1 MRIRVLPVEWM
12 YCGLALVLFASA
24 MVLPVAGH
32 DCSGWR
38 LVYGLVS
45 MGVIISPDLFA
56 GGLHAGLLGGLLLL
70 VSLAGLGNAVFF
82 LAPLALWW
90 RGSPRAYRWLLCF
103 AGLGLL
109 LMSGI
114 AFGLLV
120 MAKIR
125 IAYVLWLLAYIPLMK
140 CLRQQARV
148 VTAAGGVVQALPA
161 REDS

>member
-12 YCGLALVLFASA
+12 YCGLALVLFAIA

-32 DCSGWR
+32 DCSGWQ

-45 MGVIISPDLFA
+45 MGVIISPDLIG
-56 GGLHAGLLGGLLLL
+56 GGLHDGLLG
-70 VSLAGLGNAVFF
+70 
-82 LAPLALWW
+82 
-90 RGSPRAYRWLLCF
+90 GSPRAYRWLLCF
-103 AGLGLL
+103 AGFGLL

-125 IAYVLWLLAYIPLMK
+125 IAYLLWLLAYIPLMK
-140 CLRQQARV
+140 CLRQQGRV
-148 VTAAGGVVQALPA
+148 VTAGGGAVKALPA
-161 REDS
+161 REDSRTSARGQ